1 MGVLSA
7 KRQVG
12 WRNGPLVQCI
22 QQKHPLGRIFICILP
37 MVHTVHTWKRP
48 QDGGAIWSTPEEHS
62 LLSPAKGKLVVASK
76 LNSKKQLSGEARLV
90 PL

>member
-1 MGVLSA
+1 
-7 KRQVG
+7 
-12 WRNGPLVQCI
+12 
-22 QQKHPLGRIFICILP
+22 